1 MRGDFGDTKELIE
14 IKEIKSNT
22 VILKNGSLRQ
32 ILIVGGINFS
42 LKSEEEQ
49 QVILSAYQNFLNSL
63 EFPIQIVIH
72 SRRINIEKYINNLI
86 EIKNRETSPL
96 LQSQIEEYIEFIR
109 GFVKENSI
117 MSKNFFV
124 IVPFSPTD
132 IKINKGF
139 IDKIPFFSSTK
150 NKPEAKESTEEKE
163 DFEHNLSQINQRT
176 SRIIEG
182 LASMG
187 LDAMLLNDEQLIE
200 LFYNYYNPE
209 TVEKESSFENK

>member
-1 MRGDFGDTKELIE
+1 MKGDFGDTKELID

-22 VILKNGSLRQ
+22 VILKDGSLRQ
-32 ILIVGGINFS
+32 VLIVGGINFS

-72 SRRINIEKYINNLI
+72 SRKINIQKYINNLI
-86 EIKNRETSPL
+86 EIKNKETSPL
-96 LQSQIEEYIEFIR
+96 LQNQIEEYIEFIR
-109 GFVKENSI
+109 GFVKENAI

-124 IVPFSPTD
+124 VVSFSPTG
-132 IKINKGF
+132 IEIERGLTS
-139 IDKIPFFSSTK
+139 KIPLFSSKTK
-150 NKPEAKESTEEKE
+150 TSGSEQAQKNENFQE
-163 DFEHNLSQINQRT
+163 NLDQINQRT
-176 SRIIEG
+176 AQIIDG

-187 LDAMLLNDEQLIE
+187 LDAVVLNDEQLIE

-209 TVEKESSFENK
+209 TVEKESLSKNK